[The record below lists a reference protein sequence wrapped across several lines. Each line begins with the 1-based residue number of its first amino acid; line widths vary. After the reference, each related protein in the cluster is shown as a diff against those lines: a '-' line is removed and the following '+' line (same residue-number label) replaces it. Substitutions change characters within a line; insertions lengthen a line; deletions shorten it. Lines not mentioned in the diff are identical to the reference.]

1 MSTFVK
7 STKVVPESGLK
18 GLVDELVADPFIN
31 ETPPYCDEGLH
42 VECKRK
48 VAAVCEAVEALQLRI
63 AEMEREFRE
72 KEREFREK
80 EQRMVESYEMQVW
93 RVTEGLP
100 RYDTWGKPVKV
111 NPNDQPIIYPV
122 PDPSKY

>member
-7 STKVVPESGLK
+7 SVKVVPESGLK
-18 GLVDELVADPFIN
+18 SLVDELVADPFIN
-31 ETPPYCDEGLH
+31 ETPPYWSEERH
-42 VECKRK
+42 SECKRK
-48 VAAVCEAVEALQLRI
+48 VTAVCEAVEALQLRI

-80 EQRMVESYEMQVW
+80 ERRMVESYEMQVW

-100 RYDTWGKPVKV
+100 RYDTWGKPVQV
-111 NPNDQPIIYPV
+111 NPNDQPIVYPV